1 MLEIY
6 RYGRIWRIKCTLLKN
21 QKWSGRPHTIPL
33 WSDIIKV
40 HVPHFCASNLPQN
53 CRISLLAE
61 FWSLYDLIWVS
72 RSWTKLR
79 KPRRFCSNRLWT
91 RGRADL
97 FKNSL
102 TFHSLRWPK
111 CMEIKSSIDHINQ
124 NLAYHFH
131 IPPYHTTPKRIK
143 QSPNTSFIP
152 VNLKH
157 CLFAP
162 VCSPLAPVCS
172 HTLTIYLPCA
182 YYACSSQ
189 RMHEYMHDYA

>member
-1 MLEIY
+1 MTEVRLVRLPPVARCPRNSRAVNLCCTGEGMEHSSGDAIITGGELGGGQDGPVGPAKEASAAPLQDRAVLEIY

-79 KPRRFCSNRLWT
+79 KPRRFCSN
-91 RGRADL
+91 
-97 FKNSL
+97 
-102 TFHSLRWPK
+102 
-111 CMEIKSSIDHINQ
+111 
-124 NLAYHFH
+124 
-131 IPPYHTTPKRIK
+131 
-143 QSPNTSFIP
+143 
-152 VNLKH
+152 
-157 CLFAP
+157 CL
-162 VCSPLAPVCS
+162 
-172 HTLTIYLPCA
+172 
-182 YYACSSQ
+182 
-189 RMHEYMHDYA
+189 